1 MEMEQI
7 TRLTTLGHPGRM
19 GAYRLLVRRYPD
31 YVASGDLAKALGFK
45 LNTMSVYLGALHRAG
60 LIEQKRDGRSLL
72 YRFDQVGADSLVGYL
87 FDDCCRG
94 RPSHCI
100 PSQAVLHRIG
110 KRPRVLFLCTGNS
123 ARSIFAE
130 VILRDLAGDQF
141 EVYSAG
147 TKPAVALNPTAL
159 QMLRDKGH
167 QVSGLQPKHV
177 SVLKGERFDFIF
189 TVCDLAA
196 NEECATW
203 PGLPISAHWGL
214 PDPVRTTGTDAEKN
228 LSYQCV
234 YGELHRRLSQFAAL
248 DLSALDRLSLQ
259 HVIDEIPLTG
269 DPE

>member
-72 YRFDQVGADSLVGYL
+72 YRFDQEGADSLVGYL

-94 RPSHCI
+94 RPSRCT
-100 PSQAVLHRIG
+100 PSQAKVGRPVA
-110 KRPRVLFLCTGNS
+110 RPRVLFLCTGNS

-130 VILRDLAGDQF
+130 VLLRDIAKGRF
-141 EVYSAG
+141 EVFSAG
-147 TKPAVALNPTAL
+147 THPAVALNPTAL

-177 SVLKGERFDFIF
+177 SSLEDISFDFVF
-189 TVCDLAA
+189 TVCDQAA
-196 NEECATW
+196 NESCATW
-203 PGLPISAHWGL
+203 SGLPISAHWGL
-214 PDPVRTTGTDAEKN
+214 PDPVKATGTDAEKN
-228 LSYQCV
+228 LAYQRT
-234 YGELHRRLSQFAAL
+234 YGELHRRLTQFSNL
-248 DLSALDRLSLQ
+248 DINALDRMSLQ
-259 HVIDEIPLTG
+259 SQLDDIALKG
-269 DPE
+269 DPK

>member
-1 MEMEQI
+1 MEQI

-19 GAYRLLVRRYPD
+19 AAYRLLVRRYPD

-72 YRFDQVGADSLVGYL
+72 YRFDQDGADSLVGYL

-94 RPSHCI
+94 RPSRCI
-100 PSQAVLHRIG
+100 PSQGALDRLEP
-110 KRPRVLFLCTGNS
+110 RPSVLFLCTGNS

-130 VILRDLAGDQF
+130 VILRELAGDRF

-167 QVSGLQPKHV
+167 NVAGLQPKHV
-177 SVLKGERFDFIF
+177 SALNGTRFDFVF
-189 TVCDLAA
+189 TVCDRAA

-203 PGLPISAHWGL
+203 PGVPISAHWGL

-228 LSYQCV
+228 LSYQRV
-234 YGELHRRLSQFAAL
+234 YGELHRRLTQFAAL

-259 HVIDEIPLTG
+259 HQLDEIPLIG